1 MRTKENFMPRYLHWV
16 ALALGLLFAT
26 HAARADSLT
35 FTVTPTDV
43 SGPAGTTVGWGFT
56 ITNTSTTMY
65 LDISAIDSTLF
76 LAADGTADASIF
88 NFPNVAPVDT
98 VTQSYDPAD
107 NLGLFQFTWNTGV
120 AVGTTETGTFT
131 LYGAF
136 CPASD
141 PTCVDDGTVP
151 QGTLATADYTA
162 TVAGAASL
170 PEPSSFL
177 LLLAGIGGMALW
189 GRHPRQR

>member
-1 MRTKENFMPRYLHWV
+1 M
-16 ALALGLLFAT
+16 
-26 HAARADSLT
+26 
-35 FTVTPTDV
+35 
-43 SGPAGTTVGWGFT
+43 
-56 ITNTSTTMY
+56 
-65 LDISAIDSTLF
+65 
-76 LAADGTADASIF
+76 
-88 NFPNVAPVDT
+88 
-98 VTQSYDPAD
+98 
-107 NLGLFQFTWNTGV
+107 
-120 AVGTTETGTFT
+120 ETGTFT

-177 LLLAGIGGMALW
+177 LLLAGIGGMAFW
-189 GRHPRQR
+189 GWLRGKDKRLPARFPKG